1 MARGGYRP
9 GAGRKPGTPGIK
21 GPKPIT
27 KARKAIAEKILSDGD
42 LTPLQVM
49 IDAMRA
55 AHQEGRVKDATTYA
69 AMAAPYVHPKLASI
83 DSKVKGEVSAT
94 IQIVSEFPDAE

>member
-1 MARGGYRP
+1 MARGGPRP

-27 KARKAIAEKILSDGD
+27 KARQAVAEKILREGD

-49 IDAMRA
+49 IDAMQEAHLLGDMKA
-55 AHQEGRVKDATTYA
+55 AANFA
-69 AMAAPYVHPKLASI
+69 SMAAPYVHPRLSSMNATV
-83 DSKVKGEVSAT
+83 DGAVKAT
-94 IQIVSEFPDAE
+94 VKIVSEFGDE